1 MERGRQALFNISKER
16 NMVFWTHTGRFLGLS
31 KDGASRQADLKC
43 FQTDIMLQRVSP
55 CGPEAEPECEKG
67 TRELEFRLPPLPQ
80 ALEGLFNP
88 SGVLCAF
95 LVEVVCGLVKQYL

>member
-1 MERGRQALFNISKER
+1 
-16 NMVFWTHTGRFLGLS
+16 MVFWTHTGRFLGLS